1 MPTAAQRAVPALELV
16 DAKLAYGQR
25 VLWSG
30 LDLAVQPGE
39 FIAVLGANGSGKT
52 SLVRA
57 VLGEQPL
64 TSGQIRI
71 CGRPARRGSDRV
83 GYVPQRVTV
92 DSSMMIKA
100 RDVVRLGIDGHRWG
114 PSMTFGARRR
124 QVQKRVD
131 DLLESVGATAL
142 AQAPVSM
149 LSGGELQRIRI
160 AEALSPDPELLL
172 CDEPLAALDLGRQ
185 REVAALVNEQCRSR
199 NTAVLFITHEIN
211 AVLGYVDRIL
221 YLAGGRFRLGTPD
234 EVMNSASLTE
244 LYGAPVDVVK
254 AHGRLVVIAANE
266 FTAGMHQS
274 LDDHAPHDPDLHDH
288 GRHDPHLGW
297 AALDGERGGGNG
309 SAPGTSVDAASQAPR
324 NHRTM
329 R

>member
-1 MPTAAQRAVPALELV
+1 MPTAAQRGIPALELI
-16 DAKLAYGQR
+16 DAELAYGRR

-30 LDLAVQPGE
+30 LDLAVRPGE
-39 FIAVLGANGSGKT
+39 FVAVLGANGSGKT

-64 TSGQIRI
+64 TRGEIRI
-71 CGRPARRGSDRV
+71 CGEPAHRGSNRV
-83 GYVPQRVTV
+83 GYVPQRVTI

-100 RDVVRLGIDGHRWG
+100 RDVVQLGIDGHRWG
-114 PSMTFGARRR
+114 PGLALGARRR
-124 QVQKRVD
+124 RLRAKVD
-131 DLLESVGATAL
+131 GLLESVGATAF

-149 LSGGELQRIRI
+149 LSGGELQRIRV
-160 AEALSPDPELLL
+160 AAALASDPVLLL

-185 REVAALVNEQCRSR
+185 REVASLVDEQRRRS

-211 AVLGYVDRIL
+211 AVLDYVDRVL

-254 AHGRLVVIAANE
+254 AHGRVVVVAANDMM
-266 FTAGMHQS
+266 AGIHQS
-274 LDDHAPHDPDLHDH
+274 LDDHALHDPDLHDH
-288 GRHDPHLGW
+288 GWHDPHQHW
-297 AALDGERGGGNG
+297 AGPGTGGGPRPG
-309 SAPGTSVDAASQAPR
+309 AGADPAPQAR
-324 NHRTM
+324 SEQRTPW
-329 R
+329 